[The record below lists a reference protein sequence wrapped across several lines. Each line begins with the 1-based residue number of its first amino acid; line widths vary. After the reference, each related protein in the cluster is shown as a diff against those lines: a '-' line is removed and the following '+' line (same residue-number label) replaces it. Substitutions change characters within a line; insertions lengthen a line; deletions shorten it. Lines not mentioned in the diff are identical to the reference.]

1 MTANPTAK
9 TSQGMS
15 TSRLAA
21 VILTDPRVVPPGLT
35 NGTVS
40 ARTAG
45 EGHMVIA

>member
-1 MTANPTAK
+1 MAATPTAK
-9 TSQGMS
+9 TSQGTS

-21 VILTDPRVVPPGLT
+21 VILTDPRVVLPGLT

-45 EGHMVIA
+45 EGDMVIA